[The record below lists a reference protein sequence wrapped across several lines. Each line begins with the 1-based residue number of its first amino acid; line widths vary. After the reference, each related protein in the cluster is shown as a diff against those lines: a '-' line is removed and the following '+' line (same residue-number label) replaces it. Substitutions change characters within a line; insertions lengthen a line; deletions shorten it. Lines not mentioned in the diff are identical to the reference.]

1 MGKFVKSSIDKGV
14 QTIKNLV
21 KPQSETTYDAP
32 PPVKTYSLGK
42 SNWSQIFYEIVS
54 TVKLRAVDRSI
65 IQFWN
70 FLAKGY
76 NI

>member
-21 KPQSETTYDAP
+21 KPQSETYDAP

-54 TVKLRAVDRSI
+54 KYFFTST
-65 IQFWN
+65 IQRD
-70 FLAKGY
+70 L
-76 NI
+76 IL

>member
-21 KPQSETTYDAP
+21 KPQSETYDAP

-42 SNWSQIFYEIVS
+42 SHWSQIFYEIASKYV
-54 TVKLRAVDRSI
+54 LP
-65 IQFWN
+65 
-70 FLAKGY
+70 L
-76 NI
+76 